1 MLVVILNNT
10 QHRADSLSIS
20 TITRIAKI
28 LCSLQFMSSSRP
40 CDQQAYFLNVMLRPA
55 YGALSVS
62 ALIGLVT
69 LIFDLLT
76 SIQVHM
82 LTPTVRLASILPIL
96 GFLCLSILEFGDRQ
110 TDRQTD
116 GETSAI
122 IL

>member
-1 MLVVILNNT
+1 
-10 QHRADSLSIS
+10 
-20 TITRIAKI
+20 
-28 LCSLQFMSSSRP
+28 
-40 CDQQAYFLNVMLRPA
+40 MLRPA